1 VPATTDGEGD
11 EAAPSCDRK
20 PPACPR
26 KPRKGSAIRNR
37 FGIRESARCRVA
49 AERCSCEKVLVPH
62 AGRPATPVTSLCP
75 SKPLGNSGETLWD
88 RGWRSVL
95 DMIWSV
101 PGPKIRRIGAS
112 ELDLIEPLWNALRE
126 HHSQVTPTLGEPRP
140 REESWQRRR
149 SQYADWLA
157 GEQAF
162 VLLAEREEA
171 VGYAMVHI
179 REGSPT
185 WPLSER
191 AGEIE
196 TLSVL
201 PGERGLG
208 TGSSL
213 LHAVRGEL
221 AALGITELSLH
232 VMHTNKEAMRFYE
245 RHGFETYALWV
256 RSAKPP
262 EE

>member
-1 VPATTDGEGD
+1 MICDM
-11 EAAPSCDRK
+11 PS
-20 PPACPR
+20 
-26 KPRKGSAIRNR
+26 
-37 FGIRESARCRVA
+37 
-49 AERCSCEKVLVPH
+49 
-62 AGRPATPVTSLCP
+62 
-75 SKPLGNSGETLWD
+75 
-88 RGWRSVL
+88 
-95 DMIWSV
+95 
-101 PGPKIRRIGAS
+101 PKIRRIEVS

-126 HHSQVTPTLGEPRP
+126 HHSKVTPALGEPRP
-140 REESWQRRR
+140 REESWRRRR

-162 VLLAEREEA
+162 ILLAERGQQA
-171 VGYAMVHI
+171 VGYAMVQI

-213 LHAVRGEL
+213 LRAVRGEL
-221 AALGITELSLH
+221 AARGIAELSLH

-256 RSAKPP
+256 RSAGPP
-262 EE
+262 QV